1 MLTCGEIQSF
11 EYCILK
17 IGIEV
22 SKHLTVLL
30 IYRPPY
36 SANHPI
42 SVGTFL
48 EELGDFI
55 SIQLNNHP
63 NLIIL
68 GDLNIHDEDIEN
80 IDRRKYHDLL
90 YSFHL
95 KQIVEVV
102 THEDGHTL
110 DHIVIPTVSNVH
122 FTEIE
127 QSHKIS
133 DHYFIHANISFT
145 KPAVKRDI
153 VNYRYF
159 KGISE
164 EQWNLGFENILLGAE
179 TITEIGEL
187 AAYYD
192 VELAKLVCKLAP
204 IKHKLRTIQVKP
216 DWMDD
221 SLTQLKCKVCKYER
235 VYRRLKTSQNKDIY
249 RNLRTAYRNILRFKR
264 KNYVNKMIEECGNDV
279 KKMYRVIN
287 HLTNRDREVI
297 LPEGEE
303 DKVVAKMFMDFLNQ
317 KL

>member
-1 MLTCGEIQSF
+1 M
-11 EYCILK
+11 
-17 IGIEV
+17 
-22 SKHLTVLL
+22 LL

-36 SANHPI
+36 LVNHPI

-55 SIQLNNHP
+55 SIHLNNHP

-80 IDRRKYHDLL
+80 IDRRNYHDLL
-90 YSFHL
+90 DSFDL

-110 DHIVIPTVSNVH
+110 YHIVIPTVSNVQ

-153 VNYRYF
+153 VNYRHF
-159 KGISE
+159 KGISK
-164 EQWNLGFENILLGAE
+164 EQWNLGFEYTILGAKA
-179 TITEIGEL
+179 ITEIEES
-187 AAYYD
+187 ATYYD
-192 VELAKLVCKLAP
+192 VKLAKLVDKLAP

-221 SLTQLKCKVCKYER
+221 SLTQLKCKVHKYER
-235 VYRRLKTSQNKDIY
+235 VYRRLKTSENKEIY
-249 RNLRTAYRNILRFKR
+249 RNLRRAYRISLRFKR
-264 KNYVNKMIEECGNDV
+264 KNYVNKMIEECGNDA
-279 KKMYRVIN
+279 KKMYRVVN
-287 HLTNRDREVI
+287 CLTNRD
-297 LPEGEE
+297 
-303 DKVVAKMFMDFLNQ
+303 
-317 KL
+317 